1 LTRGI
6 GSPALEATF
15 ASAGV
20 RSPLLARARAR
31 MSFIQPE
38 VLATST
44 ASSAAAAAAAQ
55 EELKR
60 KPTDHLYWAKTSSVN
75 AAPPPK
81 QLTDEEAKQL
91 EASSSGAGG
100 SAWNKGG
107 NTWEEKKIN
116 TWVHE
121 LLQSELL
128 PAMAYELPTA
138 STKLPSMPADEQG
151 LAPDGLAVRVV
162 SADKV
167 TGDCTY
173 VLSRGKQRVVFELE
187 LRIKLEVEVRAAGKL
202 QTIVTGVLHVHEVTN
217 DDLTQPKLPD
227 AKLTCDQGAEWQSAF
242 EYAAKQ
248 SWSSLKSVLEALVAR
263 AKEKWR

>member
-1 LTRGI
+1 M
-6 GSPALEATF
+6 
-15 ASAGV
+15 
-20 RSPLLARARAR
+20 RSPLLSRGAAR

>member
-1 LTRGI
+1 
-6 GSPALEATF
+6 
-15 ASAGV
+15 
-20 RSPLLARARAR
+20 

-81 QLTDEEAKQL
+81 QLSEEEAKQL

-138 STKLPSMPADEQG
+138 STTKLPSMPADDQG
-151 LAPDGLAVRVV
+151 VAPDGLAVRVAN
-162 SADKV
+162 ADKV

-187 LRIKLEVEVRAAGKL
+187 LKLKLEVEVRAAGML

-248 SWSSLKSVLEALVAR
+248 SWPSLKSVLEALVAR